1 MKVFLNNFLR
11 IFNKK
16 SSFFLL
22 ILGVLIIWYPSYY
35 FTESLQ
41 IIGNLGE
48 TFYYTEITLSIA
60 ISILFWLFLASSF
73 HKFRYFGAKNTWI
86 WWIGAFLW
94 VIVSWCPA
102 CSITLASYI
111 WLASIISI
119 LPFYWLELKFL
130 SVFMLIY
137 ANYSII
143 KNLEVCKV
151 RIK

>member
-22 ILGVLIIWYPSYY
+22 ILGIWIIWYPSYY

-48 TFYYTEITLSIA
+48 TFYYTEIILSIA

-73 HKFRYFGAKNTWI
+73 YKFRYFGAKNTWI
-86 WWIGAFLW
+86 WWLWAFLW

-143 KNLEVCKV
+143 KNLEIC
-151 RIK
+151 RIKTK